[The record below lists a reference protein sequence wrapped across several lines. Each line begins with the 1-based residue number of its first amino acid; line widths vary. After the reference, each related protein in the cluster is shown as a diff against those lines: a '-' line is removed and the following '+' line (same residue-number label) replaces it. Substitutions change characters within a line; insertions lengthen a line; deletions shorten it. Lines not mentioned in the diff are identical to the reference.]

1 MKKTLIALAAVA
13 ATGAA
18 FAQSSVT
25 IYGKVNVSLEK
36 SSLGTKNNEA
46 SLDDIHG
53 SRLGFR
59 GAEDLGGGLQAKFH
73 IEHRFRPDTGADA
86 TFNPGGTNPTTGVV
100 TPASSTMWNG
110 LSTVGLAG
118 SFGEVRLGRYYSALF
133 LGANNKPD
141 PFGGDGAGALRGIGM
156 QTTTLPGY
164 IRTANVI
171 HYSGSFSGVNVAF
184 STGLKEGAAK
194 AQNSVAVGYANGPLD
209 VGVGSEKGVPG
220 TLTNAY
226 ATYDLGVAKLAFGL
240 GNAKTAAGVKTEG
253 LLFGA
258 TIPAGPGKVQVGL
271 ARAKNKNSG
280 VVTNQKL
287 GLGYIYPLSKR
298 TALETTYGRDS
309 KAVSAVTG
317 KKQSGFDLTVHHNF

>member
-25 IYGKVNVSLEK
+25 IYGKVDVSLEK
-36 SSLGTKNNEA
+36 VTGADATMG
-46 SLDDIHG
+46 DIHG

-86 TFNPGGTNPTTGVV
+86 TFNPGGTNATTGVV

-118 SFGEVRLGRYYSALF
+118 SFGEVRLGRYYGALF

-141 PFGGDGAGALRGIGM
+141 PFGGDGQGALRGIGM
-156 QTTTLPGY
+156 QTTTLSGF
-164 IRTANVI
+164 IRTANII

-194 AQNSVAVGYANGPLD
+194 AQNSFAIGYANGPLD
-209 VGVGSEKGVPG
+209 VGVGTEKGVAG

-226 ATYDLGVAKLAFGL
+226 ATYDLGMAKLAFGL
-240 GNAKTAAGVKTEG
+240 GNAKTAAGAKTDG
-253 LLFGA
+253 LLVGA
-258 TIPAGPGKVQVGL
+258 TINAGPGKVQVGF
-271 ARAKNKNSG
+271 ARAKTDTATIDSK
-280 VVTNQKL
+280 V

-298 TALETTYGRDS
+298 TAFETTYGTNS
-309 KAVSAVTG
+309 KRKTADG
-317 KKQSGFDLTVHHNF
+317 KKVSGFDVTLHHNF

>member
-36 SSLGTKNNEA
+36 VTGADATMG
-46 SLDDIHG
+46 DIHG

-86 TFNPGGTNPTTGVV
+86 TFNPGSTNATTGVV

-141 PFGGDGAGALRGIGM
+141 PFGGDGQGALRGIGM
-156 QTTTLPGY
+156 QTTTLSGF
-164 IRTANVI
+164 IRTANII
-171 HYSGSFSGVNVAF
+171 HYSGSFSGVNVAM
-184 STGLKEGAAK
+184 STGVKEGAAK
-194 AQNSVAVGYANGPLD
+194 AQNSFAIGYANGPLD
-209 VGVGSEKGVPG
+209 VGAGTEKGVAG

-240 GNAKTAAGVKTEG
+240 GNAKTAAGAKTDG
-253 LLFGA
+253 FLVGA
-258 TIPAGPGKVQVGL
+258 TIPAGPGKVQVGF
-271 ARAKNKNSG
+271 ARAKNDTDTIDSK
-280 VVTNQKL
+280 V

-298 TALETTYGRDS
+298 TTLETTYGTNS
-309 KAVSAVTG
+309 KRKTADG
-317 KKQSGFDLTVHHNF
+317 KKVSGFDVTLQHNF

>member
-13 ATGAA
+13 ATGVA

-36 SSLGTKNNEA
+36 SSFGTKNNEV

-59 GAEDLGGGLQAKFH
+59 VAEDLGGGLMAKAQ

-86 TFNPGGTNPTTGVV
+86 TFNPGSATTA
-100 TPASSTMWNG
+100 PSSTMWNG
-110 LSTVGLAG
+110 NSTVGLAG
-118 SFGEVRLGRYYSALF
+118 AFGEVRLGRYYSANF
-133 LGANNKPD
+133 LGANNTVD
-141 PFGGDGAGALRGIGM
+141 PFGGDGAGALRGVGM
-156 QTTTLPGY
+156 QTVGAFV
-164 IRTANVI
+164 RTANII
-171 HYSGSFSGVNVAF
+171 HYSGNFSGVKVAL

-194 AQNSVAVGYANGPLD
+194 AHNSFAVGYANGPLD
-209 VGVGSEKGVPG
+209 VGVGTDKGIPG
-220 TLTNAY
+220 TLTNLY
-226 ATYDLGVAKLAFGL
+226 GSYDLGVAKLAVGL
-240 GNAKTAAGVKTEG
+240 GNFKNAADVKVEG
-253 LLFGA
+253 FLIGA
-258 TIPAGPGKVQVGL
+258 TIPAGPGKVQVGF

-287 GLGYIYPLSKR
+287 GLGYVYPLSKR
-298 TALETTYGRDS
+298 TTLETTYGRDS

-317 KKQSGFDLTVHHNF
+317 KKQSGFDLTLQHNF

>member
-36 SSLGTKNNEA
+36 VTGADATMG
-46 SLDDIHG
+46 DIHG

-86 TFNPGGTNPTTGVV
+86 TFNPGSTNATTGVV

-141 PFGGDGAGALRGIGM
+141 PFGGDGQGALRGIGM
-156 QTTTLPGY
+156 QTTTLSGF
-164 IRTANVI
+164 IRTANII
-171 HYSGSFSGVNVAF
+171 HYSGSFSGVNVAM
-184 STGLKEGAAK
+184 STGVKEGAEK
-194 AQNSVAVGYANGPLD
+194 AQNSFAIGYANGPLD
-209 VGVGSEKGVPG
+209 VGAGTEKGVAG

-240 GNAKTAAGVKTEG
+240 GNAKTAAGAKTDG
-253 LLFGA
+253 FLVGA
-258 TIPAGPGKVQVGL
+258 TIPAGPGKVQVGF
-271 ARAKNKNSG
+271 ARAKNDTDTIDSK
-280 VVTNQKL
+280 V

-298 TALETTYGRDS
+298 TTLETTYGTNS
-309 KAVSAVTG
+309 KRKTADG
-317 KKQSGFDLTVHHNF
+317 KKVSGFDVTLQHNF

>member
-36 SSLGTKNNEA
+36 VTGADATMG
-46 SLDDIHG
+46 DIHG

-86 TFNPGGTNPTTGVV
+86 TFNPGGTNATTGVV

-110 LSTVGLAG
+110 LSTVGVAG

-141 PFGGDGAGALRGIGM
+141 PFGGDGQGALRGIGM
-156 QTTTLPGY
+156 QTTTLSGF
-164 IRTANVI
+164 IRTANII

-194 AQNSVAVGYANGPLD
+194 AQNSFAIGYANGPLD
-209 VGVGSEKGVPG
+209 VGAATEKGVAG

-240 GNAKTAAGVKTEG
+240 GNAKTAAGAKTDG
-253 LLFGA
+253 LLVGA
-258 TIPAGPGKVQVGL
+258 TIPAGPGKVQVGF
-271 ARAKNKNSG
+271 ARAKTDTATIDSK
-280 VVTNQKL
+280 V

-298 TALETTYGRDS
+298 TAFETTYGTNS
-309 KAVSAVTG
+309 KRKTADG
-317 KKQSGFDLTVHHNF
+317 KKVSGFDVTLHHNF